1 MAKLTY
7 KIVEH
12 DGGWAYKVGS
22 TFSETFPSHQDAL
35 RAAEIASAEHAGGW
49 SATHRP
55 VSQTTACHWQTS
67 LAGSETGKTGPTM
80 QAPGW
85 TINLSEV

>member
-22 TFSETFPSHQDAL
+22 TFSETFPTHQDAL
-35 RAAEIASAEHAGGW
+35 RAAEIASVRPGTRCSAATRLAAA
-49 SATHRP
+49 SATAW
-55 VSQTTACHWQTS
+55 VGK
-67 LAGSETGKTGPTM
+67 GSENTPLT
-80 QAPGW
+80 
-85 TINLSEV
+85 V

>member
-22 TFSETFPSHQDAL
+22 TFSETFRTHQEAL
-35 RAAEIASAEHAGGW
+35 RAAEIASSEQGYEV
-49 SATHRP
+49 P
-55 VSQTTACHWQTS
+55 
-67 LAGSETGKTGPTM
+67 GSDCNT
-80 QAPGW
+80 Q
-85 TINLSEV
+85 

>member
-22 TFSETFPSHQDAL
+22 TFSETFRTHQEAL
-35 RAAEIASAEHAGGW
+35 RAAEIAPLRTTRYSQATSAAGQRRSPASFN
-49 SATHRP
+49 SASWTTSSG
-55 VSQTTACHWQTS
+55 VSHH
-67 LAGSETGKTGPTM
+67 
-80 QAPGW
+80 
-85 TINLSEV
+85 